1 MIRPR
6 PLHLHLHLPLHRH
19 LPLPLPLLLGA
30 AIGLLACGTAARA
43 APADTA
49 AGFAKR
55 AVDLPSPGAMFSG
68 TGAETLNRDCTM
80 CHSAGFIDR
89 QPPLAAATW
98 AAEVKKM
105 KAIFG
110 APYAE
115 ADIPAIVD
123 ALLARQ
129 QAAK

>member
-1 MIRPR
+1 MIR
-6 PLHLHLHLPLHRH
+6 
-19 LPLPLPLLLGA
+19 PLPLLLGA
-30 AIGLLACGTAARA
+30 AIGLVACAAAARAA

-49 AGFAKR
+49 AGFATR
-55 AVDLPSPGAMFSG
+55 TVDLPSPGAMFSG
-68 TGAETLNRDCTM
+68 SGAETLNRDCTM

-89 QPPLAAATW
+89 QPPLPAATW
-98 AAEVKKM
+98 RAEVTKM

-123 ALLARQ
+123 ALVARQ